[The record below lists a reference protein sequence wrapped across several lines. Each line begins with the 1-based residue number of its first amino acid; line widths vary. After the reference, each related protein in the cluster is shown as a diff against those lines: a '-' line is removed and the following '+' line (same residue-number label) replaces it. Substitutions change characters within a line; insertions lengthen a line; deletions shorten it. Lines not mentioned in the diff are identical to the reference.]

1 MSATSVM
8 DGDAMNPSASSEQFA
23 YQTPNLDGLMSEAE
37 FCKRI
42 KICRA
47 SLFKLRKARLIGFVT
62 KGKRIF
68 YDNQSYQDYLA
79 NCTKRVEPMNGS
91 PVTSA
96 VAPRRSSRRG
106 IRRRNG

>member
-1 MSATSVM
+1 MSATSM
-8 DGDAMNPSASSEQFA
+8 RAGGAINSSVAGEQFT
-23 YQTPNLDGLMSEAE
+23 YQAPNLDGLMSEAE

-47 SLFKLRKARLIGFVT
+47 SLFKLRKAGLIGFVT

-79 NCTKRVEPMNGS
+79 NCTKRVEPVNGS
-91 PVTSA
+91 PATSA
-96 VAPRRSSRRG
+96 VIPRRSSRRG